1 METSAS
7 KPSDPPAYLHG
18 LSNAEEA
25 ALTLLEGAKLP
36 DSIKENFKFSSIL
49 ISIDFIC
56 DWIPVISIITNLIK
70 LILKGIIN
78 LFLSDS
84 YIKNSIFFSYIKE
97 QSIALN
103 YWNLFPMSIF
113 VTMQIY
119 IRALH
124 NYKMKYRTLLIKKE
138 LETWNGGFNSELVKK
153 RILEAS
159 NSEYCCYLDLSNL
172 GLTSLPK
179 NLAWLTSDIT
189 LDCSNNLLRTLP
201 KLPNVTRIY
210 YYDNRFETS
219 PDVSNFAPGCRI
231 IPDPDRKLTRRNS
244 V

>member
-1 METSAS
+1 MQICHFNPGG
-7 KPSDPPAYLHG
+7 PSTNLQG

-25 ALTLLEGAKLP
+25 ALTLLVGAKLP
-36 DSIKENFKFSSIL
+36 DSIKENFKFSSRL
-49 ISIDFIC
+49 ISIDLIC

-103 YWNLFPMSIF
+103 FWNLVPMSMF
-113 VTMQIY
+113 VTTRIFSD
-119 IRALH
+119 ALH

-138 LETWNGGFNSELVKK
+138 FETWNGGFNSELVKK

-159 NSEYCCYLDLSNL
+159 SSKYCAYLNLSNL
-172 GLTSLPK
+172 RP
-179 NLAWLTSDIT
+179 
-189 LDCSNNLLRTLP
+189 
-201 KLPNVTRIY
+201 
-210 YYDNRFETS
+210 
-219 PDVSNFAPGCRI
+219 
-231 IPDPDRKLTRRNS
+231 
-244 V
+244 